1 METLKGPT
9 EFNATGM
16 PNGLDIDS
24 ESGLIFG
31 EANQTGNFAITITAA
46 NSSGSDVETFNDPM
60 LTVLKGRQSILTDN
74 QADLLTYGDPPLDL
88 NLTSTSG
95 LPVSLEIIDGNESV
109 DLNGTTVTI
118 KKPGFVRLRAY
129 QDGDLNWLPHKL
141 ILNFQVI
148 PKELIIRPDDQFRRP
163 EEINP
168 PFTYQLLGWLQTI
181 LLLILMFQ

>member
-1 METLKGPT
+1 
-9 EFNATGM
+9 
-16 PNGLDIDS
+16 
-24 ESGLIFG
+24 
-31 EANQTGNFAITITAA
+31 
-46 NSSGSDVETFNDPM
+46 M

-129 QDGDLNWLPHKL
+129 QDGDLNWLPAQSL
-141 ILNFQVI
+141 LLNFQVM

-168 PFTYQLLGWLQTI
+168 PFTYQLLGLAPNDSFADFNVSVI
-181 LLLILMFQ
+181 SPVLDGNCLLYTSPSPRDLSTSRMPSSA